1 MKQVTLDI
9 RWPELFGEKP
19 SDMDAKTR
27 RERWE
32 EWKQLGLRESP
43 ENVEE
48 WSTPEELC
56 QNCQHRDG
64 DWCTAIALPCTVNPI
79 LTFRFGMLGLAC
91 EGAVCDE
98 ITETH

>member
-19 SDMDAKTR
+19 SDMDAKPR

-48 WSTPEELC
+48 GSTPEELC

-91 EGAVCDE
+91 GGAVCDE